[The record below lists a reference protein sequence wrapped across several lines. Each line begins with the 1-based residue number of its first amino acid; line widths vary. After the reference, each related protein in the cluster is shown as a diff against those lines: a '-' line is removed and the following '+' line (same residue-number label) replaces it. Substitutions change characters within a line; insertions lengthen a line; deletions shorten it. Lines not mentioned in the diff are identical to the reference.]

1 MDTTV
6 ELTPDLR
13 RLYSHAYVLGGS
25 PCSGKSTVAARLVA
39 QYGLQSY
46 KVDDYEQ
53 THMARCTSGQPTM
66 FRYATMRWDDIWM
79 QPVAQQVGDEFAFYR
94 ERFTFILQDLAQ
106 MDPARPTLLEGAAL
120 LPALMRQCG
129 VDPARV
135 LYMVPTAS
143 FQLHHYGQR
152 PWIHDILA
160 QCDDPAQ
167 AFANWMARDQQ
178 FGREVLRQARA
189 CGFPTMVV
197 DGGRSLDVTTAGVA
211 SMFGLAADGFCQ
223 S

>member
-1 MDTTV
+1 
-6 ELTPDLR
+6 
-13 RLYSHAYVLGGS
+13 
-25 PCSGKSTVAARLVA
+25 
-39 QYGLQSY
+39 
-46 KVDDYEQ
+46 
-53 THMARCTSGQPTM
+53 M
-66 FRYATMRWDDIWM
+66 FRYASMSWDDIWM
-79 QPVAQQVGDEFAFYR
+79 QPVAQQVDDEFAFYR

-143 FQLHHYGQR
+143 FQFHHYGQR

>member
-13 RLYSHAYVLGGS
+13 RLFSHAYVLGGS

-79 QPVAQQVGDEFAFYR
+79 QPVAQQVDDEFAFYR

>member
-13 RLYSHAYVLGGS
+13 RLFSHAYVLGGS

-79 QPVAQQVGDEFAFYR
+79 QPVAQQVDDEFAFYR

-143 FQLHHYGQR
+143 FQFHHYGQR

-197 DGGRSLDVTTAGVA
+197 DGARSLAATTACVA
-211 SMFGLAADGFCQ
+211 SMFGLATGGFCQ

>member
-13 RLYSHAYVLGGS
+13 RLFSHAYVLGGS

-39 QYGLQSY
+39 RYGLQAY
-46 KVDDYEQ
+46 KVDDYQEA
-53 THMARCTSGQPTM
+53 HMAHCTSEQPTM
-66 FRYATMRWDDIWM
+66 FRYASMSWDDIWM
-79 QPVAQQVGDEFAFYR
+79 QPVAQQVDDEFAFYR

-106 MDPARPTLLEGAAL
+106 MDPARPTLLEGVAL
-120 LPALMRQCG
+120 LPSLMRQCG

-152 PWIHDILA
+152 PWIQGILA
-160 QCDDPAQ
+160 QCNDPAQ

-197 DGGRSLDVTTAGVA
+197 DGGRSLDVTTAYIA
-211 SMFGLAADGFCQ
+211 SIFGLVPCGFCQ

>member
-79 QPVAQQVGDEFAFYR
+79 QPVAQQVDDEFAFYR

>member
-1 MDTTV
+1 MD
-6 ELTPDLR
+6 LTPELR
-13 RLYSHAYVLGGS
+13 RLFSHAYVLGGS
-25 PCSGKSTVAARLVA
+25 PCSGKSTVAARLAA

-46 KVDDYEQ
+46 KVDDYQEA
-53 THMARCTSGQPTM
+53 HMARCRPQAQPVM
-66 FRYATMRWDDIWM
+66 CRYCALSWDDIWM
-79 QPVAQQVGDEFAFYR
+79 QPVAQQVDDEFAFYR

>member
-1 MDTTV
+1 MD
-6 ELTPDLR
+6 LTPELR
-13 RLYSHAYVLGGS
+13 RLFSHAYVLGGS
-25 PCSGKSTVAARLVA
+25 PCSGKSTVAARLAA

-46 KVDDYEQ
+46 KVDDYQEA
-53 THMARCTSGQPTM
+53 HMARCRPQAQPVM
-66 FRYATMRWDDIWM
+66 CRYGALSWDDIWM
-79 QPVAQQVGDEFAFYR
+79 QPVAQQVDDEFAFYR
-94 ERFTFILQDLAQ
+94 ERFAFILQDLAQ
-106 MDPARPTLLEGAAL
+106 MDPARPALLEGVAL

-129 VDPARV
+129 VDPTRV

>member
-39 QYGLQSY
+39 RYGLQAY
-46 KVDDYEQ
+46 KVDDYQEA
-53 THMARCTSGQPTM
+53 HMAHCTSEQPTM
-66 FRYATMRWDDIWM
+66 FRYASMSWDDIWM
-79 QPVAQQVGDEFAFYR
+79 QPVAQQVDDEFAFYR

>member
-79 QPVAQQVGDEFAFYR
+79 QPVAQQVDDEFAFYR

-197 DGGRSLDVTTAGVA
+197 DGGRSLDVTTAYIA
-211 SMFGLAADGFCQ
+211 SIFGLAPRGFCQ

>member
-13 RLYSHAYVLGGS
+13 RLFSHAYVLGGS

-39 QYGLQSY
+39 RYGLQVY
-46 KVDDYEQ
+46 KVDDYQEA
-53 THMARCTSGQPTM
+53 HMAHCTSEQPTM

-79 QPVAQQVGDEFAFYR
+79 QPVAQQVDDEFAFYR

-106 MDPARPTLLEGAAL
+106 MDPARPTLLEGVAL

-143 FQLHHYGQR
+143 FQLQHYGQR
-152 PWIHDILA
+152 QWIHDILA